1 MDIIFMSKKH
11 LGKEAKRN
19 ENLLAQISVELGLET
34 PQGKRALALALEC
47 IQLLD
52 SKQQDYGPRNI
63 SYSGELGIAVRQQ
76 DKVCRLKHLLENGRK
91 ANHESK
97 RDTYMDM
104 ANYGLIGLM
113 LDDGTWTEGS

>member
-1 MDIIFMSKKH
+1 MSKKH
-11 LGKEAKRN
+11 RGKEGKCS
-19 ENLLAQISVELGLET
+19 ENFLVQISVELGLET

-47 IQLLD
+47 VRLLD
-52 SKQQDYGPRNI
+52 SKQCDYGPNNI

-76 DKVCRLKHLLENGRK
+76 DKVCRLRHLLENGRK
-91 ANHESK
+91 ANHEAM

-113 LDDGTWTEGS
+113 LDDGTWAEGS

>member
-1 MDIIFMSKKH
+1 MGIIFMSKKH
-11 LGKEAKRN
+11 QGKEEKCS
-19 ENLLAQISVELGLET
+19 ENFLAEISVELGLET
-34 PQGKRALALALEC
+34 SQGKRALALALEC

-52 SKQQDYGPRNI
+52 SKQQDYGPHNI

-76 DKVCRLKHLLENGRK
+76 DKVCRLKHLLGKGGDAR
-91 ANHESK
+91 HESK

-113 LDDGTWTEGS
+113 LDDGTWTEGP